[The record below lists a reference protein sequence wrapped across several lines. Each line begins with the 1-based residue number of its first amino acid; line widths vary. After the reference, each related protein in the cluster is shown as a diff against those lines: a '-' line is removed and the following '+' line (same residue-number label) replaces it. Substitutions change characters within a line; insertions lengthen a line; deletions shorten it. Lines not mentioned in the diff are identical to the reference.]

1 MQKIKQL
8 QEETLLSQIVRKNRQ
23 DNHLSILYGSGEIPE
38 KSFYKFFNT
47 FGKDFGKFFDESRLK
62 QLEKSPDHPID
73 LNFLEKVSEETLHR
87 NQAKCP
93 QARFIMND

>member
-1 MQKIKQL
+1 M
-8 QEETLLSQIVRKNRQ
+8 LSHIVRKDRQ
-23 DNHLSILYGSGEIPE
+23 DNHLSVLYGSGEIPD
-38 KSFYKFFNT
+38 KSFYRFYNT

-73 LNFLEKVSEETLHR
+73 LKFLDKVSEETLQRH
-87 NQAKCP
+87 QAKCP